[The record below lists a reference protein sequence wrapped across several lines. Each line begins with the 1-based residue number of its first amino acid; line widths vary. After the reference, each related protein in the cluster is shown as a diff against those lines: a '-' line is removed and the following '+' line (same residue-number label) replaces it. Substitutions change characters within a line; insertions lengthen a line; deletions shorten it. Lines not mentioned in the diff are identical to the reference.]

1 MSGFFKKA
9 MGLFVEFEEA
19 PGKSFSKTTAPPAPP
34 GRVVA
39 PQVLN
44 SEDFDKF
51 ENHFEKLFDQANL
64 PGPDY
69 YEFMR
74 MNETLEAHIK
84 DDKARLAATFASL
97 SIQGLTKDTL
107 IATADRYKEIVTED
121 RTKFERIAIE
131 KSDHEIGGKRKELQ
145 QLEDSVRKNAEVI
158 QKLTQE
164 INEAQKNINGLKTSI
179 TDEEQ
184 KLEKNRQGYLVAS
197 NAMMLKIDNDI
208 QKIKHD
214 LP

>member
-9 MGLFVEFEEA
+9 MGLFVEFEDS
-19 PGKSFSKTTAPPAPP
+19 PGKPIPKSHAPVAPP
-34 GRVVA
+34 GRVTS

-74 MNETLEAHIK
+74 MNETLESHIK

-97 SIQGLTKDTL
+97 SIQGLTKEAL
-107 IATADRYKEIVTED
+107 IATAGRYKEIIAED
-121 RTKFERIAIE
+121 RSKFERIAAE
-131 KSDHEIGGKRKELQ
+131 KNEKEIGGRRHDLT
-145 QLEDSVRKNAEVI
+145 QLEDSVRKNAEEI
-158 QKLTQE
+158 SKLTQE
-164 INEAQKNINGLKTSI
+164 INEAQKSIDGLKASI
-179 TDEEQ
+179 LEEER
-184 KLEKNRQGYLVAS
+184 KLESNQRGYLLAS
-197 NAMMLKIDNDI
+197 DAMTMKIDTDI
-208 QKIKHD
+208 QKIKSD
-214 LP
+214 L

>member
-34 GRVVA
+34 GRIA
-39 PQVLN
+39 SPQVLN

-74 MNETLEAHIK
+74 MNETLELHIK

-107 IATADRYKEIVTED
+107 IATADRYREIIAED
-121 RTKFERIAIE
+121 RAKFERIAVE
-131 KSDHEIGGKRKELQ
+131 KSEHEIGSKRNELLR
-145 QLEDSVRKNAEVI
+145 LEDSVRNNAEAI

-164 INEAQKNINGLKTSI
+164 INVAQQTINGLKTSI
-179 TDEEQ
+179 SGEEQ
-184 KLEKNRQGYLVAS
+184 KLDRNRQGYLVAS
-197 NAMMLKIDNDI
+197 EAMMMKIDNDI

-214 LP
+214 LT